1 MGVYIALIGRCFKF
15 LYIGSCQ
22 LHRNIEAAYLFQ
34 LFADVFDLG
43 TVFYRLLG
51 LKASVGKSKM
61 GSMGSVSAI
70 TLLRVLT
77 IMTL

>member
-1 MGVYIALIGRCFKF
+1 MCVLHSLEDALSFCI
-15 LYIGSCQ
+15 LDPCQ

-34 LFADVFDLG
+34 LFANVFDLG

-70 TLLRVLT
+70 TLLRLLT